1 MKDGLIEVLLQRNET
16 GEPLEEREG
25 FVLGSVGDEY
35 HVRVV
40 VHRDATTKNFPFNQK
55 TIKVGL
61 YVDNIDVQYWKRLDL
76 RCDLDATEVIFWGF
90 KQSKQDI
97 KTFVM
102 TTPKALSET
111 KGRNDQKN
119 NEEDTLGQVCI
130 VFFEAKVTEDVFSN
144 AVESIAISQG
154 YHLSENKKFWQ
165 QASVVTTAGK
175 DMNKEKFE
183 PIVKWTNISSSPS
196 KTIIINYHTTEML
209 RMMKSIEEDSGSILG
224 KRSLTQNEVVD
235 LTSRNDE
242 DVHKTVK
249 TIPDA
254 SEQDGITFVPVTK
267 SVPLLDITGDDEV
280 LTTVNIESSSTIFN
294 GV

>member
-102 TTPKALSET
+102 TTPKALKSSTME
-111 KGRNDQKN
+111 NS
-119 NEEDTLGQVCI
+119 L
-130 VFFEAKVTEDVFSN
+130 VFSTKLR
-144 AVESIAISQG
+144 EIAGVYYKVSQSLRRG
-154 YHLSENKKFWQ
+154 SC
-165 QASVVTTAGK
+165 VDTA
-175 DMNKEKFE
+175 DE
-183 PIVKWTNISSSPS
+183 TSS
-196 KTIIINYHTTEML
+196 
-209 RMMKSIEEDSGSILG
+209 
-224 KRSLTQNEVVD
+224 
-235 LTSRNDE
+235 
-242 DVHKTVK
+242 
-249 TIPDA
+249 
-254 SEQDGITFVPVTK
+254 F
-267 SVPLLDITGDDEV
+267 
-280 LTTVNIESSSTIFN
+280 
-294 GV
+294 